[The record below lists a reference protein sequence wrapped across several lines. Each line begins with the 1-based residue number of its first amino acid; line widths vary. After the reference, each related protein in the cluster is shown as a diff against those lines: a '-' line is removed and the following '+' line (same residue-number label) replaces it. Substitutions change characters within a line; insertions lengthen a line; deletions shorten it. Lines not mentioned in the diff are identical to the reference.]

1 MSSQIKH
8 DLDLLSELEK
18 GGTVS
23 QLALSKRVG
32 IAVGLL
38 FQVFVNVGMN
48 LGIMPIT
55 GIPLPLMSY
64 GGSSVLATFLAVG
77 VLQSINIQARLS
89 QRDRFA
95 W

>member
-1 MSSQIKH
+1 V
-8 DLDLLSELEK
+8 
-18 GGTVS
+18 T
-23 QLALSKRVG
+23 LSKNSYGTLVAAG
-32 IAVGLL
+32 IAAMLL

-64 GGSSVLATFLAVG
+64 GGSSVLATFLAIG
-77 VLQSINIQARLS
+77 VLQSIHMQARLG
-89 QRDRFA
+89 QRGRFA